1 MKKPRQTKGSVNSS
15 YREPRAGGRGAVW
28 DIGAYVA
35 KGLILMVVLL
45 LAKWGFEQT
54 SASELIEESFY
65 DLLQLRL
72 SSKLDV
78 KSLEVI
84 VVDITDMKM
93 DRHPFNRKYDYT
105 SRDELRELIQK
116 IAIEQPKAIG
126 LDTDFT
132 PYANQLGQDIE
143 FLDFCLS
150 LKRPGSNISRLPVYV
165 GLHEAVLLGP
175 ELCLAEPRFTTLAA
189 FIGFPNVKEIESR
202 KHIVEWLKIN
212 YQNEAGFEKQWY
224 CPSLAAAVTQRPIK
238 PPSPWISWIT
248 KDMKL
253 ERERDGYIG
262 KEFVIDYSPLEA
274 LENNT
279 VPLHDLESYLN
290 KNYFRDKYVL
300 IGRGKLS
307 QDTGDKY
314 PIPGRRGNS
323 HAGVYVHGC
332 AAYTLLRR
340 PLLELSPHGRLL
352 LDIGLGLF
360 VILAVASIRYRYRR
374 QASRVAH
381 HRLEAFFTFLTVL
394 IVIGVGFF
402 MVNVTRLMWDDFAIV
417 AGSLLLHQSIDRKTE
432 GLFGGAWR
440 FLVFK
445 PRERSSKDQD
455 NDHSIQ
461 RSAKE

>member
-1 MKKPRQTKGSVNSS
+1 MKKKRKTNGSVINSLTNPPAS
-15 YREPRAGGRGAVW
+15 ERKAVW
-28 DIGAYVA
+28 DIGTYVV
-35 KGLILMVVLL
+35 KGLILLAVLL
-45 LAKWGFEQT
+45 LGKWGFEQT

-65 DLLQLRL
+65 DMLQLRL
-72 SSKLDV
+72 SSGLDA

-93 DRHPFNRKYDYT
+93 DQHPFNRKYDYT
-105 SRDELRELIQK
+105 SRDELRDLIQK
-116 IAIEQPKAIG
+116 IAIEQPIAIG

-132 PYANQLGQDIE
+132 PYANQRAQDIE
-143 FLDFCLS
+143 FLDFCRN
-150 LKRPGSNISRLPVYV
+150 LKRPCPPTSRLPVYV

-175 ELCLAEPRFTTLAA
+175 ELCLGEPRFGVLAA

-202 KHIVEWLKIN
+202 KRIVEWLEIN
-212 YQNEAGFEKQWY
+212 YQNEAGVEKQWH
-224 CPSLAAAVTQRPIK
+224 CPSLAAAVTQKPIK
-238 PPSPWISWIT
+238 PPSRWIAWAIKNT
-248 KDMKL
+248 PL
-253 ERERDGYIG
+253 EHERDGYIG

-340 PLLELSPHGRLL
+340 PLLELNPYGRFS
-352 LDIGLGLF
+352 LDFG
-360 VILAVASIRYRYRR
+360 LAVLVMIGVALNRYRYRR
-374 QASRVAH
+374 QADKVAH
-381 HRLEAFFTFLTVL
+381 HGQEAFFTFLAVL

-402 MVNVTRLMWDDFAIV
+402 MVNVTRLMWDDFAVV
-417 AGSLLLHQSIDRKTE
+417 AASLLLHRLLDRE
-432 GLFGGAWR
+432 IFG
-440 FLVFK
+440 V
-445 PRERSSKDQD
+445 
-455 NDHSIQ
+455 
-461 RSAKE
+461 